1 MHVHFQKVE
10 WSIDVTGLII
20 HSPKTKVQYIFN
32 MPTQLWARIQNNLT
46 ILILL
51 FFSMYNA
58 HAESIM
64 HVHHLLIIARNS
76 AILILLSTLLIKDIW
91 SFYIKNNPHALSIMH
106 ILNSLSTVSR
116 IPILILLT
124 TLFIM
129 DIWPFCIIN
138 NTHALSIMHILH
150 LMDTASSIPILI
162 LLNTG
167 SLLPSGSIIIV
178 DNAYAI
184 LIMHFGQLG
193 VSVEHPLFTRKKV
206 GIGVYIQAELPNW
219 T

>member
-1 MHVHFQKVE
+1 MA
-10 WSIDVTGLII
+10 GLII
-20 HSPKTKVQYIFN
+20 HSPKTKAQYIFN

-51 FFSMYNA
+51 FLSMYNA

-76 AILILLSTLLIKDIW
+76 AILILLSALSTKEIW
-91 SFYIKNNPHALSIMH
+91 SFYIK
-106 ILNSLSTVSR
+106 
-116 IPILILLT
+116 
-124 TLFIM
+124 
-129 DIWPFCIIN
+129 N

-150 LMDTASSIPILI
+150 LLGSASSIPILI